1 MICVHK
7 LNKKKT
13 DRYFLNAEFIQ
24 IVESTPDTMIS
35 LTTGEKYL
43 VSESIEEVVE
53 KIIEYKRLI
62 QSRFNSV
69 NRSVNEG

>member
-13 DRYFLNAEFIQ
+13 DRYFINADFIQ
-24 IVESTPDTMIS
+24 LVESTPDTMIS
-35 LTTGEKYL
+35 LNTGEKYL
-43 VSESIEEVVE
+43 VLESVEEIVS

-62 QSRFNSV
+62 QVRFN
-69 NRSVNEG
+69 